1 MKINAIFKGFI
12 LLVLSG
18 IWVYLIVR
26 FPDFILFIVFI
37 PIVLVINF
45 SKNQIW
51 KNAAVTIF
59 VILWMG
65 LFQYESIRSF
75 YLNRQFNRIFPKT
88 KFLFPPAGWIMF
100 YQVDKSG
107 GYFEVYGVKNNQSQ
121 LIDPHDIFRT
131 RTIGYDNIHR
141 GILGSVNNPNNP
153 AVAAQFCRYLNY
165 RFPYFEKFFITASYH
180 PDMVERPYDRRQNIL
195 YQCDKQYVRF

>member
-1 MKINAIFKGFI
+1 M
-12 LLVLSG
+12 
-18 IWVYLIVR
+18 
-26 FPDFILFIVFI
+26 
-37 PIVLVINF
+37 
-45 SKNQIW
+45 
-51 KNAAVTIF
+51 
-59 VILWMG
+59 
-65 LFQYESIRSF
+65 
-75 YLNRQFNRIFPKT
+75 
-88 KFLFPPAGWIMF
+88 
-100 YQVDKSG
+100 
-107 GYFEVYGVKNNQSQ
+107 YGVKNNQSQ